1 MEEKDI
7 KDPMLYAKA
16 YEAGFKIK
24 LYNPELYDRI
34 ESVFNGNSD
43 EYSRGFLEGVKEAEK
58 EIEKKKVEKN
68 MDELQNIRNKKQS
81 KNNQKDLNI

>member
-16 YEAGFKIK
+16 YDAGFKIK
-24 LYNPELYDRI
+24 QYNPELYERI
-34 ESVFNGNSD
+34 ESVFKSKGD

-58 EIEKKKVEKN
+58 ELEKKKVEKN
-68 MDELQNIRNKKQS
+68 KEDLQNIRNKNLS
-81 KNNQKDLNI
+81 KDKDKGLDK

>member
-16 YEAGFKIK
+16 FDSGFKIRQ
-24 LYNPELYDRI
+24 YNPELYERI
-34 ESVFNGNSD
+34 ESVFKGKND
-43 EYSRGFLEGVKEAEK
+43 EYSRGFLEGVKEADK

-68 MDELQNIRNKKQS
+68 KDDLQNIRNK
-81 KNNQKDLNI
+81 NQGKEKDKEIDR

>member
-16 YEAGFKIK
+16 YDAGFKIK
-24 LYNPELYDRI
+24 QYNPELYERI
-34 ESVFNGNSD
+34 ESVFKSKGD

-58 EIEKKKVEKN
+58 VKN
-68 MDELQNIRNKKQS
+68 KEDLQNIRNKNQS
-81 KNNQKDLNI
+81 KEKDKGLDR

>member
-16 YEAGFKIK
+16 YDAGFKIK
-24 LYNPELYDRI
+24 QYNPELYERI
-34 ESVFNGNSD
+34 ESIFTGKSD
-43 EYSRGFLEGVKEAEK
+43 EYSRGFLEGSKQAEV

-68 MDELQNIRNKKQS
+68 KEDLQNIRNK
-81 KNNQKDLNI
+81 NQGKEKGKDIER